1 MVSTII
7 YVLGLI
13 AAIWCVL
20 DIFKKDIDII
30 KKILVTVVVLA
41 FSWLGIILYYFVIKD
56 RI

>member
-1 MVSTII
+1 MISFII

-41 FSWLGIILYYFVIKD
+41 TSWLGIILYYYVIKD
-56 RI
+56 RL